1 MHSKRSPVFY
11 WLICG
16 LCLAPALIYAWLGQ
30 FSRPLDDDDYCP
42 IVIGQE
48 MGAWDG
54 TLYWY
59 HTWSGGYSSF
69 FFAAAMAPLGP
80 QVTRIVPALSIALW
94 MVGLSWLVFQ
104 GLTYLKIDSSRRLIS
119 VAAAA
124 LTVAAS
130 INAFYSPQS
139 LYWYFGGIRHNTLS
153 LPLLTIY
160 LALALW
166 IAGRGAALPQNESGI
181 SSVSLRVRVGEWSV
195 IIAGAALCFISA
207 GASEMPVTFQLVVL
221 TFCLLASFALLR
233 PSARYR
239 YALVFGIGW
248 LATLGSMAIQLLAP
262 GVTRRIATIFS
273 RIEIPDRSLSALMPK
288 TFSLTFDYLGHP
300 EIFTGFVMLMA
311 VGLLVMLV
319 KYKPPSRSQA
329 SKPAELM
336 LPALRLGL
344 IFQLLWLPLLWLQI
358 SDSPQWLGRFSSPY
372 MAVVILNVLLILGFV
387 VLLWQRKRVHA
398 HLQKHDR
405 GLLIAGHIIGLALIF
420 ALLFLSTQ
428 AGRSIARA
436 ASSYL
441 FMNSLALLVIVTWQ
455 LLSMLS
461 NTAERRFGLLA
472 LCSSGAGL
480 TSLAALIGLGSY
492 SLGHIPPR
500 ALASSAS
507 LLALSGLV
515 WGAFFG
521 YLAKRYPPSFRW
533 GQTWI
538 ELLKLAILAVAL
550 IIGARLVL
558 GQTAHAAYFERY
570 AQEWDQ
576 LHIEIIAQ
584 RGSGQKIIE
593 AAAWT
598 YDMPDYVDVPDWT
611 NSEPPCAEDYYGVDL
626 IRRAAA

>member
-11 WLICG
+11 WLIAAFA
-16 LCLAPALIYAWLGQ
+16 LAPALIYAWLGA
-30 FSRPLDDDDYCP
+30 FNRPLDDDDYCP

-48 MGAWDG
+48 LGAWDG
-54 TLYWY
+54 MLHWY
-59 HTWSGGYSSF
+59 HNWSGAYSSF
-69 FFAAAMAPLGP
+69 FFANAIAPLD
-80 QVTRIVPALSIALW
+80 TRAHGIVPGLIIVLW
-94 MVGLSWLVFQ
+94 LAGLSWLVFQ
-104 GLTYLKIDSSRRLIS
+104 ILTYLKIDSSRRLIS

-130 INAFYSPQS
+130 INGFYSPQS
-139 LYWYFGGIRHNTLS
+139 FYWYSASIKYTLP
-153 LPLLTIY
+153 LPLLTTY
-160 LALALW
+160 LALTLW
-166 IAGRGAALPQNESGI
+166 MVQRRRWGDI
-181 SSVSLRVRVGEWSV
+181 SSLLG
-195 IIAGAALCFISA
+195 IIASAALCFIIA
-207 GASEMPVTFQLVVL
+207 GASEMFVVFQLALL
-221 TFCLLASFALLR
+221 TVCLLTSLALLR

-239 YALVFGIGW
+239 YALVFGMGW
-248 LATLGSMAIQLLAP
+248 LATLGSLAIQQLAP
-262 GVTRRIATIFS
+262 GNVRRIATIFN

-288 TFSLTFDYLGHP
+288 TFSLTFDHLGHP

-329 SKPAELM
+329 SKPAELV

-344 IFQLLWLPLLWLQI
+344 IFQLLWLPILWLQI
-358 SDSPQWLGRFSSPY
+358 SDSPQWLGRFSSHY

-420 ALLFLSTQ
+420 ALLFLSAQ
-428 AGRSIARA
+428 ASRSIARA
-436 ASSYL
+436 ASYYL
-441 FMNSLALLVIVTWQ
+441 FVNSLALLVILTWQ

-461 NTAERRFGLLA
+461 NAAERRFGLLA
-472 LCSSGAGL
+472 LCSVGAGL
-480 TSLAALIGLGSY
+480 ISIAAVIGASSY
-492 SLGHIPPR
+492 GVGHTPLR
-500 ALASSAS
+500 ALAANAS

-515 WGAFFG
+515 WGGFFG

-538 ELLKLAILAVAL
+538 ELLKLASLAVAL

-598 YDMPDYVDVPDWT
+598 YDMPDYVDVIDWT
-611 NSEPPCAEDYYGVDL
+611 NSKAPCAEDYYGVDL